1 MSRIFH
7 SNKKES
13 GSSFFFR
20 FFMNL
25 APVYRGTGSKITFI
39 SSDWRE
45 VHLRLSLSWKTRNYV
60 GTIFGGSIYAAA
72 DPILMLQIMKI
83 LGKDYVVWDKSAAVR
98 FKKPAKTAIF
108 MQFLVEE
115 EIIDQ
120 IKENISAH
128 REFEFQK
135 TFNWIDKAGKIYA
148 SVDKTI
154 YIADK
159 EYYKSKIQKRKDAS
173 R

>member
-72 DPILMLQIMKI
+72 DPILMLQLMKI

-98 FKKPAKTAIF
+98 FRRPAKTAIF

-120 IKENISAH
+120 IKENIIAH
-128 REFEFQK
+128 REFEF
-135 TFNWIDKAGKIYA
+135 
-148 SVDKTI
+148 
-154 YIADK
+154 
-159 EYYKSKIQKRKDAS
+159 R
-173 R
+173 